1 MFYPGGGL
9 EPTRVGAGAVWTG
22 GGDACVAQATYRL
35 YPFNPLSS
43 TLPATHHSL
52 RRNTTRTVQ
61 I

>member
-1 MFYPGGGL
+1 MFYPDRGL

-35 YPFNPLSS
+35 YPFPPSS

-52 RRNTTRTVQ
+52 SRNTTRTVQ